1 MRIARILVT
10 LVTAFSLTAG
20 EAPDPKVLT
29 LNENAKPAAA
39 RIEDLAWIEGHWRG
53 TGLGAVAEEV
63 WSAPEAGAM
72 MGMFRLIRDG
82 KLSFYEILTLSQEG
96 ESVLLRIKHFNPDL
110 TGWEEKDRSVEFR
123 LVRLDPRHAWFDGLT
138 FERSDDDTLRVTV
151 RVSDRKKG
159 TSRDEEFVY
168 TRR

>member
-1 MRIARILVT
+1 MRLARILVA
-10 LVTAFSLTAG
+10 LVAAFSLNAG
-20 EAPDPKVLT
+20 ETPAPKVLT
-29 LNENAKPAAA
+29 LNEDAKPAPA

-123 LVRLDPRHAWFDGLT
+123 LVRLEPRHAWFDGLT
-138 FERSDDDTLRVTV
+138 FERPDDDTLRVTV
-151 RVSDRKKG
+151 RVTDRKNG
-159 TSRDEEFVY
+159 SSRDEELVY
-168 TRR
+168 TRH